1 MDWAL
6 LRLVGSSSEKNNSE
20 EGRGVTHLL
29 EGRAD
34 NLTEHNQTL
43 GSGRIAL
50 NSAS

>member
-1 MDWAL
+1 VLA
-6 LRLVGSSSEKNNSE
+6 RPGSGFTSPI
-20 EGRGVTHLL
+20 THLL